1 MSNTKENK
9 EATIIF
15 RTSQETKSKLEALAA
30 KDSRTLS
37 NYLNLIIEKILK
49 NKP

>member
-1 MSNTKENK
+1 MNTKDNK

-37 NYLNLIIEKILK
+37 NYLNLLIEKALSK
-49 NKP
+49 KP

>member
-1 MSNTKENK
+1 MNNTKDNK

-15 RTSQETKSKLEALAA
+15 RTSQETKKKLEALAS

-37 NYLNLIIEKILK
+37 NYLNLIIEKILTK
-49 NKP
+49 KP